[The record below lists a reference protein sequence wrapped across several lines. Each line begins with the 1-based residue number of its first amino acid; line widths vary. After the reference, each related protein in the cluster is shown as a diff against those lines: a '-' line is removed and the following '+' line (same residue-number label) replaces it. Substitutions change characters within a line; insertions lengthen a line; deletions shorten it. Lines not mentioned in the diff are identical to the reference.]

1 MSDFAPEWLALR
13 EPADARARAVSLLDP
28 LLARLRAAH
37 GDRDLVVRDLGSGT
51 GSMSRWLTHRL
62 PGPQE
67 WILTDRDPILLAV
80 AAASLPAAV
89 LEVRDLTLLTAD
101 DLAGTD
107 LVTGSALLDLLTEVE
122 VTRLAEACVTAGCP
136 ALLTLSVAGRVTV
149 EPPHPLDE
157 DVTRAFND
165 HQRRTVDGRSLLGPD
180 AVAVTAAAFERAG
193 AVVHRAPSPWR
204 LGPDQADLTA
214 AWLRGWVSA
223 AGEQD
228 ENLHPGEYLR
238 RRLAQCAA
246 GELTA
251 TVHHEDLLALP
262 PGAVA
267 GVDSP
272 R

>member
-13 EPADARARAVSLLDP
+13 EPADAEARAVSLLDP
-28 LLARLRAAH
+28 LWSALGGH
-37 GDRDLVVRDLGSGT
+37 EVVVRDLGSGT

-67 WILTDRDPILLAV
+67 WILTDRDPVLLAV

-89 LEVRDLTLLTAD
+89 LEVRDLTLLTSA

-107 LVTGSALLDLLTEVE
+107 LVTGSALLDLLTEAE
-122 VTRLAEACVTAGCP
+122 VTRLVEACVTGACP
-136 ALLTLSVAGRVTV
+136 ALFTLSVTGRVTLD
-149 EPPHPLDE
+149 PADPLDE
-157 DVTRAFND
+157 AVTRAFND
-165 HQRRTVDGRSLLGPD
+165 HQRRTVDGRTLLGPD

-204 LGPDQADLTA
+204 LGSDQSDLVA

-223 AGEQD
+223 ASEQD
-228 ENLHPGEYLR
+228 EDLHLGEYLR
-238 RRLAQCAA
+238 HRLAECAA

-262 PGAVA
+262 TGHDKAT
-267 GVDSP
+267 SP
-272 R
+272 E